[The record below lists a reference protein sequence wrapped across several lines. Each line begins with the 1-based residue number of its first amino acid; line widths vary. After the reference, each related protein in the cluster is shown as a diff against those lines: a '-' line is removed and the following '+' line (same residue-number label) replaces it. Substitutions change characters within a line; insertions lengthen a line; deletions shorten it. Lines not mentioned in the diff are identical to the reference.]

1 MKIYQKII
9 CAMAALCLLGA
20 ALAGVFKIDAQ
31 ASSDMHSYDIVKIM
45 NPVWEGETSYMESVL
60 VVENE
65 YGGIDPIQLLY
76 PIEEIVE
83 VKNAELS
90 KTYQKG
96 VDYTVAGGK
105 LIIADDGDIPV
116 LSYEEFHP
124 TTGQEGFQDKAGGY
138 ICFHEGDFFHK
149 RQIVVTYTHTA
160 EYEGYVPEGKGN
172 LLPKVTEKLQNGE
185 DLDLLVFGDSI
196 SVGANSSGFV
206 GVAPYMPTYPKLFA
220 NHLQLV
226 YGNKVNLVNPSV
238 GGKGVEWGISEID
251 GVLQKC
257 KNIDLAVIAFGM
269 NDGNMAPAAFAE
281 KTEYLAG
288 KIQEKFPDVEIMLV
302 ATMLPNP
309 DAKSFDRNQAK
320 FHDALVEMV
329 EEEGVAVVNVTDVHA
344 SLLQRKRYAD
354 MTGNNVNHTNDYMA
368 RVYAQT
374 LFATLQEKAETKEET
389 PLPST
394 STNEGEKQQY
404 ASIFGLL
411 SGCNGTANLAVGGA
425 ALGAAAIALKKKKDD

>member
-1 MKIYQKII
+1 MRIYQKII

-31 ASSDMHSYDIVKIM
+31 ASSDMPSYDIVKIM
-45 NPVWEGETSYMESVL
+45 NPVWEGKTSYMESVL

-105 LIIADDGDIPV
+105 LIIADDGDIPT

-124 TTGQEGFQDKAGGY
+124 TTGENGFQDQDGKY

-160 EYEGYVPEGKGN
+160 EYEGYIPEAKGN

-220 NHLQLV
+220 DHLQLV
-226 YGNKVNLVNPSV
+226 YGSKVNLINPSV
-238 GGKGVEWGISEID
+238 GGKGVEWGLEEID
-251 GVLQKC
+251 GILATRKHL
-257 KNIDLAVIAFGM
+257 DLAIIAFGM
-269 NDGNMAPAAFAE
+269 NDGNMTPTKFAAKAAQLTE
-281 KTEYLAG
+281 KVKG
-288 KIQEKFPDVEIMLV
+288 KFPDAEIMLI

-309 DAKSFDRNQAK
+309 DAKFFHLNQEK

-374 LFATLQEKAETKEET
+374 LFATLQEKTETEE
-389 PLPST
+389 PS
-394 STNEGEKQQY
+394 SMDEGEKQQY

-411 SGCNGTANLAVGGA
+411 SGCNSTASLAIGGT

>member
-105 LIIADDGDIPV
+105 LIIADDGDIPM

-172 LLPKVTEKLQNGE
+172 LLPKVTEKLQNSE

-206 GVAPYMPTYPKLFA
+206 EAEPYMPTYPKLFA

-269 NDGNMAPAAFAE
+269 NDGNMAPAAFA
-281 KTEYLAG
+281 
-288 KIQEKFPDVEIMLV
+288 DNV
-302 ATMLPNP
+302 AQP
-309 DAKSFDRNQAK
+309 
-320 FHDALVEMV
+320 
-329 EEEGVAVVNVTDVHA
+329 
-344 SLLQRKRYAD
+344 
-354 MTGNNVNHTNDYMA
+354 
-368 RVYAQT
+368 
-374 LFATLQEKAETKEET
+374 
-389 PLPST
+389 
-394 STNEGEKQQY
+394 
-404 ASIFGLL
+404 
-411 SGCNGTANLAVGGA
+411 
-425 ALGAAAIALKKKKDD
+425 